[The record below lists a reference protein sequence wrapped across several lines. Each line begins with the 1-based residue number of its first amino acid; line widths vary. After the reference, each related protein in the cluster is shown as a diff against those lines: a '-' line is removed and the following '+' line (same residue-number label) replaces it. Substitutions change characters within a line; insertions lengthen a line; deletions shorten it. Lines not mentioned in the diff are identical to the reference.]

1 MREQLA
7 KQQVKLR
14 VEVPSEDILL
24 SADRDMVGQVLIN
37 LVKNAIEALHEKADA
52 TIKLQA
58 YLDDRSRA
66 RHVALHLPHAGAR
79 LQRQIMRLHQGNI
92 SVNSKLGEGTFFTLS
107 F

>member
-1 MREQLA
+1 M
-7 KQQVKLR
+7 
-14 VEVPSEDILL
+14 
-24 SADRDMVGQVLIN
+24 LIN

-66 RHVALHLPHAGAR
+66 RILVCDNGQGLTEEAMQKIFIPFYTTKKTGSGIGLSLS
-79 LQRQIMRLHQGNI
+79 RQIMRLHQGNI